1 MIEGWA
7 VYTEQMMLENGYG
20 NQQPE
25 LWLMWYK
32 WNLRSVCNTI
42 VDYGVH
48 TSTLTRDDVIKLLTR
63 EAFQQQAEADKKW
76 TRVTVSSVQ
85 LTSYYTGFKEI
96 IDLREAYKQKK
107 GDAYRL
113 KTFNETFLS
122 YGNAPVKYIRQLML
136 TN

>member
-42 VDYGVH
+42 VDYSVH

-122 YGNAPVKYIRQLML
+122 YGNSPVKYIRQLML